1 MPGHKGFDM
10 PGNPISGLFPFD
22 ITEIRGADFLL
33 SAKGIIRE
41 SEENAARLF
50 GTHKTVYSTE
60 GSTLCVKTMLAMA
73 CAEKGGFGGKVIATR
88 KAHRSFSDAALLL
101 GLKTVWADTFT
112 DIEKALDDP
121 DVKCVYV
128 TSPDYFG
135 RFEDI
140 KSLADMVHTHGR
152 LLLADNAH
160 GAYLKFMYGDNH
172 PTGAEQNLTNS
183 DPIAAA
189 EQNLTNSET
198 GHSITTAEQ
207 NLANT
212 ETGHFHPI
220 TGGAD
225 LVCDS
230 AHKTLPVLTGGA
242 YLHICNPRFSESYKE
257 VMKIFASTSPSYL
270 ILASLDY
277 ANLYLSDERNLKRMN
292 DVARKIKCIKEKYGI
307 NTPEPYKIAV
317 RTAAHAGEL
326 CDRYG
331 VEPEYVSEDVLL
343 FMFSGSN
350 SDADIEA
357 ADRVLSEVKLR
368 SGVNAKNEREVLG
381 GLGYSPEQ

>member
-10 PGNPISGLFPFD
+10 PGNPVSGLFPFD

-50 GTHKTVYSTE
+50 GTYKTVYSTE
-60 GSTLCVKTMLAMA
+60 GSTLCVKTMLAVA
-73 CAEKGGFGGKVIATR
+73 CAEKVGFGGKVIATR
-88 KAHRSFSDAALLL
+88 KAHRSFFDAALLL
-101 GLKTVWADTFT
+101 GLTTVWADTYA
-112 DIEKALDDP
+112 DIENALGDP

-140 KSLADMVHTHGR
+140 RSLADMVHAHGR
-152 LLLADNAH
+152 LLIADNAH
-160 GAYLKFMYGDNH
+160 GAYLRFMDSEIPHH
-172 PTGAEQNLTNS
+172 PA
-183 DPIAAA
+183 DC
-189 EQNLTNSET
+189 
-198 GHSITTAEQ
+198 
-207 NLANT
+207 
-212 ETGHFHPI
+212 
-220 TGGAD
+220 GAD

-242 YLHICNPRFSESYKE
+242 YLHICNPLFSESYKE

-277 ANLYLSDERNLKRMN
+277 ANLYLSDEHNLRRMN
-292 DVARKIKCIKEKYGI
+292 NVARKIKCIKEKYGI

-317 RTAAHAGEL
+317 RTTAHAGEL

-350 SDADIEA
+350 SDTDIEA
-357 ADRVLSEVKLR
+357 AEQVLSEVKLR
-368 SGVNAKNEREVLG
+368 SGMNIENERETLS
-381 GLGYSPEQ
+381 GLGYLCEPKLKKKVIE